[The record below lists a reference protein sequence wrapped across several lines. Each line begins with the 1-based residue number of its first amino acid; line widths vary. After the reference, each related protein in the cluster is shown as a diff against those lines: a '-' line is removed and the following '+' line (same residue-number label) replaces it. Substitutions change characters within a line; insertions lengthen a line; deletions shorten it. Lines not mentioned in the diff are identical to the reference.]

1 MTPTSGSSKRSKQ
14 RGFSILEMLIAV
26 VVLMVGALGVAQL
39 IPFSLQNNTGNRGDS
54 TGLVVAQRELE
65 QFLQQPINNTTYTN
79 STNVDDPCY
88 NVVCN
93 LGTNAAFNQFQGSP
107 TVVVGGRTMIDF
119 TQATVANY
127 SVTYRDGRDPTK
139 SAYDVRWAVST
150 NGNAGNIMSKR
161 IVISVRRDGPGA
173 YIRPTTLDVVVYK

>member
-1 MTPTSGSSKRSKQ
+1 MTATSGRNKRSKQ

-39 IPFSLQNNTGNRGDS
+39 IPFSLANNTGNRGDS

-65 QFLQQPINNTTYTN
+65 QFLQQPITNTTYTN
-79 STNVDDPCY
+79 NTNTDDPCF

-93 LGTNAAFNQFQGSP
+93 LGSNAAFNAFQGSP
-107 TVVVGGRTMIDF
+107 TAVVGGRTMIDF
-119 TQATVANY
+119 TQARVGGYN
-127 SVTYRDGRDPTK
+127 VIYRHAQDPSK

-150 NGNAGNIMSKR
+150 NGTAGNIMSKR
-161 IVISVRRDGPGA
+161 IVISVRRDGPGG